1 MNVKMWKC
9 CQYQIP
15 ISNWKLATLVL
26 ATLATMATFA
36 KTFDVDIST
45 GRPAAS
51 NEAYYHGET
60 IEFRAVRGRSV
71 VTNVEYSCVY
81 YQTNGMDSVWWHTDG
96 LVFHPTNDVGAAS
109 YRFFMEGRDDLGRDW
124 HANGLLRLL
133 PSPGFTPNTIELP
146 VARLDFAAVDV
157 ANAPWTDPDYSTNN
171 TALVETIEATA
182 PAPGNY
188 AVVSNAAVYAAITN
202 ALQDAELE
210 SHASQL
216 SQLSQSLD
224 GKVPTSR
231 TVNGQPLTNN
241 VALTGSDIAVSSN
254 DTTKID
260 AALAGKLDKSGG
272 TMTGQLTVQNAAG
285 LNFGNTV
292 FMTAAVDLQR
302 NRILILHGGADPT
315 VNSLMI
321 PVKGGT
327 TALVAANPTAGNLAA
342 LDANGNP
349 TDSGIKP
356 SDKANRRAFAQDW
369 SVRDWYEWM
378 EGDWAW
384 YNGLLYR
391 ATRDLED
398 DIDPDIDPDTPG
410 EADKHKPGV
419 TDAWILATLND
430 VQTIGGTHRA
440 DNFIATAGPRE
451 VVLDEYGV
459 SCQENG
465 YGGLYFPEEDRMPR
479 IVVTDDDYNERT
491 YKFAPGHVDMEEVTV
506 AIAAGAGHDGNLAA
520 LDAHGNPTDSQ
531 IPASNVALTSDI
543 AGKQDKLPYATNAI
557 PYAVISGKPTIPPVP
572 TAQINAATTTNAL
585 QDTTLE
591 SHSSQLSQLSLSL
604 DGKVPTSRTI
614 NGKALTSNISLSAS
628 EVGATTAEDVYR
640 IVAGTNVVLVVT
652 NYNSAVHVPAMK
664 LQHLDPDTGEYIT
677 YWDETCRHGI
687 TLTNAMN
694 YADAV
699 AQTRAPAAWCG
710 TTSGLGQEAPAGVTW
725 VSTPE
730 TVIAGGYEYE
740 KVITTSGAVWILT
753 SNGLAVGATTNSYFR
768 VSATDGTELF
778 SIEKTDS
785 YLVGVNADGI
795 TRSGNTITIPINV
808 VANTHPYIRATTN
821 LVNAVWTKED
831 ENGFSCPFASVSW
844 SGTSGA
850 YVATVT
856 CAHKEAFFYF
866 EFMHEGTA
874 KIRQN
879 AKTEL
884 TGGIYFNGNTYMPT
898 VSGNELKFI
907 RQ

>member
-15 ISNWKLATLVL
+15 ISNWKLATLIL

-109 YRFFMEGRDDLGRDW
+109 YRFFLEGREIVGSGGVESGGVDSPTPSLTHSPTTSRDW

-146 VARLDFAAVDV
+146 VARLDFAAVEV
-157 ANAPWTDPDYSTNN
+157 FNAPYYTKSETD
-171 TALVETIEATA
+171 AKIVELA

-188 AVVSNAAVYAAITN
+188 AVVSNRAMHAVTTNTLGEATIKGLTVQTYDGIRVHWYPGDDYWLDMGADVSRYSERGTWGFIYGYGDHEEDNVFEWWVLPNGGGVLATTDDISGKQDNLPYPTNAIPYAAITGTPTIPTVPTSQINAATTTN
-202 ALQDAELE
+202 ALQDATLE

-216 SQLSQSLD
+216 SQLSQ
-224 GKVPTSR
+224 
-231 TVNGQPLTNN
+231 
-241 VALTGSDIAVSSN
+241 
-254 DTTKID
+254 
-260 AALAGKLDKSGG
+260 
-272 TMTGQLTVQNAAG
+272 
-285 LNFGNTV
+285 
-292 FMTAAVDLQR
+292 
-302 NRILILHGGADPT
+302 
-315 VNSLMI
+315 
-321 PVKGGT
+321 
-327 TALVAANPTAGNLAA
+327 
-342 LDANGNP
+342 
-349 TDSGIKP
+349 
-356 SDKANRRAFAQDW
+356 
-369 SVRDWYEWM
+369 
-378 EGDWAW
+378 
-384 YNGLLYR
+384 
-391 ATRDLED
+391 
-398 DIDPDIDPDTPG
+398 
-410 EADKHKPGV
+410 
-419 TDAWILATLND
+419 
-430 VQTIGGTHRA
+430 
-440 DNFIATAGPRE
+440 
-451 VVLDEYGV
+451 
-459 SCQENG
+459 
-465 YGGLYFPEEDRMPR
+465 
-479 IVVTDDDYNERT
+479 
-491 YKFAPGHVDMEEVTV
+491 
-506 AIAAGAGHDGNLAA
+506 
-520 LDAHGNPTDSQ
+520 
-531 IPASNVALTSDI
+531 
-543 AGKQDKLPYATNAI
+543 
-557 PYAVISGKPTIPPVP
+557 
-572 TAQINAATTTNAL
+572 
-585 QDTTLE
+585 
-591 SHSSQLSQLSLSL
+591 SL

-831 ENGFSCPFASVSW
+831 ENGFTCPFASVSW
-844 SGTSGA
+844 GGTSGA

-856 CAHKEAFFYF
+856 CSQPQAFFYF

>member
-1 MNVKMWKC
+1 MNRHF
-9 CQYQIP
+9 ILFA
-15 ISNWKLATLVL
+15 LAFAAALSG
-26 ATLATMATFA
+26 FA

-133 PSPGFTPNTIELP
+133 PSPGFAPNTIELP
-146 VARLDFAAVDV
+146 VARFDFAAVEV
-157 ANAPWTDPDYSTNN
+157 FNAPYYTKAETDEKI
-171 TALVETIEATA
+171 VELA

-188 AVVSNAAVYAAITN
+188 AAVSNRAMHAVTTNTLGEATIRGLTVQTYDGIRVHWYPGDDYWLDMGADVSRYSERGAWGFLYGAGDHEEDNVWEWWALPNGGGVLATTDDIAAAAAAATATN
-202 ALQDAELE
+202 ALQ
-210 SHASQL
+210 
-216 SQLSQSLD
+216 
-224 GKVPTSR
+224 
-231 TVNGQPLTNN
+231 
-241 VALTGSDIAVSSN
+241 
-254 DTTKID
+254 D

-272 TMTGQLTVQNAAG
+272 TMTGPLTEKNG
-285 LNFGNTV
+285 
-292 FMTAAVDLQR
+292 
-302 NRILILHGGADPT
+302 LILG
-315 VNSLMI
+315 
-321 PVKGGT
+321 KE
-327 TALVAANPTAGNLAA
+327 AGN
-342 LDANGNP
+342 DFDGFRVDSSGNAEMTSHAGGSATIGAILTAVQDVP
-349 TDSGIKP
+349 N
-356 SDKANRRAFAQDW
+356 KANRRAFAQDW

-384 YNGLLYR
+384 YNGLLYH

-430 VQTIGGTHRA
+430 VQTIGGTHLA

-557 PYAVISGKPTIPPVP
+557 PYAVISGKPTIPTVP

-652 NYNSAVHVPAMK
+652 NYNSAVHAPAMK